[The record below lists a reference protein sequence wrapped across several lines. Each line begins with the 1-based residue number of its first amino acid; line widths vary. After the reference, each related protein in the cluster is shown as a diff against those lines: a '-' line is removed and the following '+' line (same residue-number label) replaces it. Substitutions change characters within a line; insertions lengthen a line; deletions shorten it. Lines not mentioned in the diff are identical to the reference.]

1 MNKII
6 RTVFILIGFTIGVLA
21 TSQMEYKNIK
31 TIKPMSTKQMKK
43 MDHSHTKHKAI
54 KRSFKNKKEFQRK
67 SKRKL
72 AHKSTRNLGRKP
84 NKHNRHTNNR
94 YNNGDNYDTNNYRN
108 NHSSTRQRGYRYP
121 NRGWLLAYRYD
132 RASFY
137 DHEGFYYGFFNRHGY
152 YFENV
157 FYRYDR
163 YYTFRDRVKGRG
175 LFDHRYYMPEN
186 SRYYGFCSSRE
197 YARAY

>member
-1 MNKII
+1 MI
-6 RTVFILIGFTIGVLA
+6 RTFFMVIGFSVGALA
-21 TSQMEYKNIK
+21 TSQMEYKN
-31 TIKPMSTKQMKK
+31 THTSKQIKK
-43 MDHSHTKHKAI
+43 MDHSHTKYKAA
-54 KRSFKNKKEFQRK
+54 KRHFKTKKEFQHK
-67 SKRKL
+67 SKKNL
-72 AHKSTRNLGRKP
+72 THKPT
-84 NKHNRHTNNR
+84 KHNRHTNNR
-94 YNNGDNYDTNNYRN
+94 YDNGYNYRADDRT
-108 NHSSTRQRGYRYP
+108 TRQRGYRHP

-137 DHEGFYYGFFNRHGY
+137 DREGFYYGYFNRHGY

-163 YYTFRDRVKGRG
+163 HYTFRDRVKGRG

-186 SRYYGFCSSRE
+186 ARYYGFCSSRQHPRE